1 MDLTFCSIS
10 FDTLSAGD
18 DRKPG
23 ICQLPRYVT
32 YLPKT
37 AYSLA
42 RQPRTQQR
50 REKEVDD
57 QLNSSSLK
65 SCKNPPGFSLGST
78 AEEKRGRRG
87 SPSLLLS
94 WKQACPSQL
103 RIQCSPIISSCIIE
117 TWLYFINKPLF
128 LCRHHCHGKNPAY
141 NNCPWGA

>member
-78 AEEKRGRRG
+78 GEEKRGRRG

-103 RIQCSPIISSCIIE
+103 RIQCSSIISSCIIE